1 MKMKVS
7 QTQAKRPVAQPI
19 QTPNNS
25 NRGGAGKTIA
35 KIFGGVMLAAVL
47 FVGGALGY
55 KYLIPTQPQQE
66 ASNKVQNLIIDT
78 SAGAVNE
85 ASEALAD
92 RRVYF
97 AGIQDGAISKSS
109 PILLKNPEANGDIML
124 QYTIVEEGS
133 EEPIYQTNLIESN
146 KAVEWIPGDYLDLGD
161 HTLIFMEQ
169 PYYQTSDGGWLPLT
183 AGNNSVAITIVE

>member
-7 QTQAKRPVAQPI
+7 QSQAKRPAQPV
-19 QTPNNS
+19 QNTNS

-35 KIFGGVMLAAVL
+35 KVFGGVILAAAL
-47 FVGGALGY
+47 MVGGAVGV
-55 KYLIPTQPQQE
+55 KYVIPTVQQPTE
-66 ASNKVQNLIIDT
+66 ATSNKVQNLVIDT
-78 SAGAVNE
+78 SAGAISE

-109 PILLKNPEANGDIML
+109 PILLKNPEANEDIVL

-133 EEPIYQTNLIESN
+133 DETIFQTDLIESN
-146 KAVEWIPGDYLDLGD
+146 KAVEWIPGDYLAAGD
-161 HTLIFMEQ
+161 HTLVFMEQ
-169 PYYQTSDGGWLPLT
+169 PYYQTADGWLPLT
-183 AGNNSVAITIVE
+183 AGNNSVTITIVE